1 MACGNSACNVG
12 VVVFLSAGTAGIAV
26 VVMTPEPKIGF
37 SKRLFHLVVLPASF
51 V

>member
-1 MACGNSACNVG
+1 MG
-12 VVVFLSAGTAGIAV
+12 VVVFLSAGTVGIAV

-37 SKRLFHLVVLPASF
+37 SKHLIGLVVFPASF